1 MKLSHPKHKGS
12 VPAHPACPPHPAGS
26 VDIVTAP
33 AGPVLCVG
41 AGCSELGLGCTVLPP
56 SQHVAGSSSGPWRA
70 PVALMAWG
78 QCSEVALE
86 DTLVTG

>member
-1 MKLSHPKHKGS
+1 MKLSRPKHKEL
-12 VPAHPACPPHPAGS
+12 VPAHPACRPRPAGS
-26 VDIVTAP
+26 VDVVAAP

-41 AGCSELGLGCTVLPP
+41 ARCAELVLGCTALPP

-70 PVALMAWG
+70 PVALMAWS

>member
-41 AGCSELGLGCTVLPP
+41 VGCSELRLGCTVLPP

-78 QCSEVALE
+78 QFSEVALE